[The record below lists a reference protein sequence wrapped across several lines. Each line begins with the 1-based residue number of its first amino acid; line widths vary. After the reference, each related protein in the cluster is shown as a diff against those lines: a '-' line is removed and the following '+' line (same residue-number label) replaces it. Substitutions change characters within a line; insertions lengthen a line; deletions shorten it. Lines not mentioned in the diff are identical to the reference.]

1 MRVSLTARVFLAC
14 CAATLAVFMST
25 RAVYAE
31 GSSGAGLVRA
41 VDVGRN
47 TLALETRT
55 GSQSVLVAPTAT
67 IRGDHGNALTLGDM
81 RPGDAVT
88 YHVVSGV
95 VTSLHVARQF
105 WAIPRE

>member
-1 MRVSLTARVFLAC
+1 MRWSLPARVFLVC
-14 CAATLAVFMST
+14 CAATLPVFMSPLEL
-25 RAVYAE
+25 YAQ

-47 TLALETRT
+47 TLELETRT

-67 IRGDHGNALTLGDM
+67 IRGDHDNALTLGDM

-88 YHVVSGV
+88 YLVVSGA

>member
-1 MRVSLTARVFLAC
+1 MRWSLPARVFLVC
-14 CAATLAVFMST
+14 CATTLPVFMSPLE
-25 RAVYAE
+25 VYAQR
-31 GSSGAGLVRA
+31 SSGAGLVRA

-47 TLALETRT
+47 TLELETRT
-55 GSQSVLVAPTAT
+55 GSQSVVVAPTAT
-67 IRGDHGNALTLGDM
+67 IRGDHGNVLTLGDM

-88 YHVVSGV
+88 YLVVSGA